1 MLWFISYELS
11 WNFQL
16 ENLLQHVA
24 VYHEEYNIIDVDTI
38 HEKMRD
44 HKGKIISDLVIDNFK
59 KITLEDITH
68 SIFLI

>member
-38 HEKMRD
+38 NEKMKD
-44 HKGKIISDLVIDNFK
+44 HKGKIISDLVFGIFK